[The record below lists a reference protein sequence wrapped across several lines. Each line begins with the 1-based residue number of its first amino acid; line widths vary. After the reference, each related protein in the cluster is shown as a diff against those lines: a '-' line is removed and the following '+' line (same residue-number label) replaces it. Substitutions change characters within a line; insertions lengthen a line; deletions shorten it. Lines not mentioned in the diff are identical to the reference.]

1 LRINFQLSTFN
12 FQFDSMGQKV
22 NPQALRLGPLYNWSS
37 RWFDDKK
44 YKDVLLEDYNLR
56 KDLTAK
62 LANAGVSEIEIERS
76 INSLKLTVNVSR
88 PGMVIGR
95 GGQGLEEIKEH
106 ICKFLKIKKNSRSS
120 PKIDIRIEPIKEPN
134 LDAFLVAKNISDQL
148 VKRLPHRRV
157 LAQAVERVLGAGGK
171 GVRIVVSGRVGGAEI
186 GRREKIQKG
195 TVPLSTIREEINF
208 ASVPALT
215 KKGYVGVKV
224 WINRGEK

>member
-1 LRINFQLSTFN
+1 
-12 FQFDSMGQKV
+12 MGQKV
-22 NPQALRLGPLYNWSS
+22 NPQILRLGPVYNWSS
-37 RWFDDKK
+37 RWFDDKR
-44 YKDVLLEDYNLR
+44 YKEVLLEDYNLR
-56 KDLTAK
+56 KALMAK

-95 GGQGLEEIKEH
+95 GGSGMEEIKEYLY
-106 ICKFLKIKKNSRSS
+106 KFLKIKKNSKSA

-157 LAQAVERVLGAGGK
+157 LAQTVERVMGAGALGI
-171 GVRIVVSGRVGGAEI
+171 RIIISGRVGGAEI

-195 TVPLSTIREEINF
+195 TVPLSTIRERISF

-215 KKGYVGVKV
+215 KKGYIGVKV
-224 WINRGEK
+224 WINKGEK